1 MDKHREVRTMK
12 RRPKRPTDEQAMLIA
27 KAGLMARDWL
37 VLWESEAGCAWYIGE
52 TVRPGES
59 RFKEVRTMEK
69 EIQYIPVGRVRRRRR
84 TWRRTMRD
92 LVRLLMAGGE
102 LIGTGI
108 LAGAGF
114 GVGLA
119 AVTVFF

>member
-1 MDKHREVRTMK
+1 M
-12 RRPKRPTDEQAMLIA
+12 
-27 KAGLMARDWL
+27 
-37 VLWESEAGCAWYIGE
+37 Y
-52 TVRPGES
+52 
-59 RFKEVRTMEK
+59 K
-69 EIQYIPVGRVRRRRR
+69 EIQYKPVGRERLRRR

-92 LVRLLMAGGE
+92 LVRMLMAGGE
-102 LIGTGI
+102 LIVTGI

>member
-1 MDKHREVRTMK
+1 MNSTKDTL
-12 RRPKRPTDEQAMLIA
+12 D
-27 KAGLMARDWL
+27 
-37 VLWESEAGCAWYIGE
+37 
-52 TVRPGES
+52 
-59 RFKEVRTMEK
+59 K

-92 LVRLLMAGGE
+92 LIRLLMAEGE

-119 AVTVFF
+119 AGTVLL

>member
-1 MDKHREVRTMK
+1 MD
-12 RRPKRPTDEQAMLIA
+12 
-27 KAGLMARDWL
+27 
-37 VLWESEAGCAWYIGE
+37 
-52 TVRPGES
+52 
-59 RFKEVRTMEK
+59 K

-92 LVRLLMAGGE
+92 LVRMLMAGGE
-102 LIGTGI
+102 LIVTGI
-108 LAGAGF
+108 LAVAGF

>member
-1 MDKHREVRTMK
+1 MNSTKDTL
-12 RRPKRPTDEQAMLIA
+12 DN
-27 KAGLMARDWL
+27 
-37 VLWESEAGCAWYIGE
+37 
-52 TVRPGES
+52 
-59 RFKEVRTMEK
+59 

-92 LVRLLMAGGE
+92 LIRLLMAEGE

-119 AVTVFF
+119 AVTVLL

>member
-1 MDKHREVRTMK
+1 MNSTKDTL
-12 RRPKRPTDEQAMLIA
+12 D
-27 KAGLMARDWL
+27 
-37 VLWESEAGCAWYIGE
+37 
-52 TVRPGES
+52 
-59 RFKEVRTMEK
+59 K
-69 EIQYIPVGRVRRRRR
+69 EIQYIPVGRIRRRRR

-92 LVRLLMAGGE
+92 LIRLLMAEGE

>member
-1 MDKHREVRTMK
+1 MNSTKDTL
-12 RRPKRPTDEQAMLIA
+12 D
-27 KAGLMARDWL
+27 
-37 VLWESEAGCAWYIGE
+37 
-52 TVRPGES
+52 
-59 RFKEVRTMEK
+59 K
-69 EIQYIPVGRVRRRRR
+69 EIQYIPVGRVRRRRN
-84 TWRRTMRD
+84 

>member
-1 MDKHREVRTMK
+1 MD
-12 RRPKRPTDEQAMLIA
+12 
-27 KAGLMARDWL
+27 
-37 VLWESEAGCAWYIGE
+37 
-52 TVRPGES
+52 
-59 RFKEVRTMEK
+59 K

-92 LVRLLMAGGE
+92 LVRMLMAGGE
-102 LIGTGI
+102 LIVTGI
-108 LAGAGF
+108 GAGF

>member
-1 MDKHREVRTMK
+1 MNSTKDTL
-12 RRPKRPTDEQAMLIA
+12 D
-27 KAGLMARDWL
+27 
-37 VLWESEAGCAWYIGE
+37 
-52 TVRPGES
+52 
-59 RFKEVRTMEK
+59 K
-69 EIQYIPVGRVRRRRR
+69 EIQYIPVGRVRRRKR
-84 TWRRTMRD
+84 TWRRTTRN

>member
-1 MDKHREVRTMK
+1 MNSTKDTL
-12 RRPKRPTDEQAMLIA
+12 D
-27 KAGLMARDWL
+27 
-37 VLWESEAGCAWYIGE
+37 
-52 TVRPGES
+52 
-59 RFKEVRTMEK
+59 K
-69 EIQYIPVGRVRRRRR
+69 EIQYIPVGRIRRRRR
-84 TWRRTMRD
+84 TWHRIMRD
-92 LVRLLMAGGE
+92 LVRMLMAGGE

>member
-1 MDKHREVRTMK
+1 M
-12 RRPKRPTDEQAMLIA
+12 
-27 KAGLMARDWL
+27 
-37 VLWESEAGCAWYIGE
+37 
-52 TVRPGES
+52 PGG
-59 RFKEVRTMEK
+59 R
-69 EIQYIPVGRVRRRRR
+69 VGRRSRDGH
-84 TWRRTMRD
+84 RTMRG
-92 LVRLLMAGGE
+92 LVRMLMAGGE

>member
-1 MDKHREVRTMK
+1 MNSTKDTL
-12 RRPKRPTDEQAMLIA
+12 D
-27 KAGLMARDWL
+27 
-37 VLWESEAGCAWYIGE
+37 
-52 TVRPGES
+52 
-59 RFKEVRTMEK
+59 K

-84 TWRRTMRD
+84 TWHRIMRD
-92 LVRLLMAGGE
+92 LVRMLMAGGE

-108 LAGAGF
+108 RAGAGF

>member
-1 MDKHREVRTMK
+1 MNSTKDTL
-12 RRPKRPTDEQAMLIA
+12 D
-27 KAGLMARDWL
+27 
-37 VLWESEAGCAWYIGE
+37 
-52 TVRPGES
+52 
-59 RFKEVRTMEK
+59 K

-84 TWRRTMRD
+84 TWRRTVRG
-92 LVRLLMAGGE
+92 LVRMLMAGGE
-102 LIGTGI
+102 LIVTGI

>member
-1 MDKHREVRTMK
+1 MNSTKDTL
-12 RRPKRPTDEQAMLIA
+12 D
-27 KAGLMARDWL
+27 
-37 VLWESEAGCAWYIGE
+37 
-52 TVRPGES
+52 
-59 RFKEVRTMEK
+59 K
-69 EIQYIPVGRVRRRRR
+69 EIQYIPVGRIRRRRR

-92 LVRLLMAGGE
+92 LIRLLMAEGE

-119 AVTVFF
+119 AVTVLL

>member
-1 MDKHREVRTMK
+1 MNSTKDTL
-12 RRPKRPTDEQAMLIA
+12 D
-27 KAGLMARDWL
+27 
-37 VLWESEAGCAWYIGE
+37 
-52 TVRPGES
+52 
-59 RFKEVRTMEK
+59 K
-69 EIQYIPVGRVRRRRR
+69 EIQYIPVGRVCRRRR

-92 LVRLLMAGGE
+92 LIRLLMAEGE

-119 AVTVFF
+119 AVTVLL

>member
-1 MDKHREVRTMK
+1 MNSTKDTL
-12 RRPKRPTDEQAMLIA
+12 D
-27 KAGLMARDWL
+27 
-37 VLWESEAGCAWYIGE
+37 
-52 TVRPGES
+52 
-59 RFKEVRTMEK
+59 K

-84 TWRRTMRD
+84 TWRRNMRD
-92 LVRLLMAGGE
+92 LIRLLMAEGE

-119 AVTVFF
+119 AASYTHL

>member
-1 MDKHREVRTMK
+1 MNSTKDTL
-12 RRPKRPTDEQAMLIA
+12 D
-27 KAGLMARDWL
+27 
-37 VLWESEAGCAWYIGE
+37 
-52 TVRPGES
+52 
-59 RFKEVRTMEK
+59 K
-69 EIQYIPVGRVRRRRR
+69 EIQYRPVGRVRRRRR

-92 LVRLLMAGGE
+92 LIRLLMAEGE

-119 AVTVFF
+119 AVTVLL

>member
-1 MDKHREVRTMK
+1 MRTK
-12 RRPKRPTDEQAMLIA
+12 
-27 KAGLMARDWL
+27 
-37 VLWESEAGCAWYIGE
+37 
-52 TVRPGES
+52 
-59 RFKEVRTMEK
+59 EK

-84 TWRRTMRD
+84 TWHRTMRD
-92 LVRLLMAGGE
+92 LVRLLIAGGE

-114 GVGLA
+114 GIGLA